1 MTSVL
6 LYAQDGTASRD
17 TVHFESIPS
26 NGDRKVYE
34 VLGAVSPSSIYHH
47 LLSFS
52 THDDLKPKTPTT
64 HTLSRLTQGFT
75 FSTSITLPSWKGI
88 KATLY
93 WQQHTRESLP
103 NPLATAL
110 LQRASSVRGDALLNI
125 TSIPHPHITTA
136 SVAPTSLSSIF
147 TKLQALAAGQGL
159 LTKILRQQH
168 HRHHQ
173 DEVVHEQA
181 ATPPT
186 PRHPRHHLNNYGTHH
201 HHYQP
206 KQQHHAAAG
215 GDFGHD
221 PRQKLLW
228 SIAGQAT
235 SLSWEQP
242 TPRPSSHKK
251 EKKEEE
257 EEEAGAELLIDGDD
271 DDQVEEKKID
281 SVNDL
286 HCPKRRHCTSS
297 LATNDDSNTIP
308 TTVPSHV
315 EQQPAEIPLPAPHLP
330 VLPSSVWTHVSPEVL
345 GLIIA
350 QQAYSSEFT
359 RTISQVCKSWRMAV
373 GRDKTTLSLL
383 QFRSRLQVVLSPLYT
398 RANTYTMTNSCSDSN
413 NKKCQSVSLPWLVME
428 ASKVGNAAATLS
440 LARYLS
446 SSSTGREDSFKYWAR
461 AAASGVGEGQFEMG
475 SAHYRGVW
483 GVPRD
488 PEDALMWLSRFMKPY
503 EEKEKDD
510 HDIVIM
516 GSLTT
521 SSGEGAIAVVSEE
534 GEGASSLAP
543 TARTATTLFDEFD
556 TKRVTEASLMLGY
569 LHLDGECGTSD
580 IGRAL
585 KWLKIAAELGCQ
597 EAARVIG
604 SMMNTGQF

>member
-1 MTSVL
+1 L
-6 LYAQDGTASRD
+6 
-17 TVHFESIPS
+17 
-26 NGDRKVYE
+26 
-34 VLGAVSPSSIYHH
+34 
-47 LLSFS
+47 
-52 THDDLKPKTPTT
+52 
-64 HTLSRLTQGFT
+64 
-75 FSTSITLPSWKGI
+75 
-88 KATLY
+88 
-93 WQQHTRESLP
+93 
-103 NPLATAL
+103 
-110 LQRASSVRGDALLNI
+110 
-125 TSIPHPHITTA
+125 
-136 SVAPTSLSSIF
+136 

-159 LTKILRQQH
+159 QSKILRQH
-168 HRHHQ
+168 HHHQ
-173 DEVVHEQA
+173 NEVVHEQA
-181 ATPPT
+181 TPPT
-186 PRHPRHHLNNYGTHH
+186 PPHPRHHLNNNRTHH
-201 HHYQP
+201 HHHHHQP

-235 SLSWEQP
+235 SLSWEQL

-251 EKKEEE
+251 KKKEEE
-257 EEEAGAELLIDGDD
+257 EEAGGEILMDGDD
-271 DDQVEEKKID
+271 DDQVEEKKND
-281 SVNDL
+281 NVDDL
-286 HCPKRRHCTSS
+286 HCLKRRHCISS
-297 LATNDDSNTIP
+297 LATNDDSNSDTSATGTTI
-308 TTVPSHV
+308 VPSHV
-315 EQQPAEIPLPAPHLP
+315 EQQPAEIPLPPPSLP
-330 VLPSSVWTHVSPEVL
+330 VLLSSVWTHVSTEVL

-383 QFRSRLQVVLSPLYT
+383 QFRSRLQVVSSPLYT
-398 RANTYTMTNSCSDSN
+398 RENTYTMTNISSISN

-428 ASKVGNAAATLS
+428 ASKAGNTGATLS

-446 SSSTGREDSFKYWAR
+446 SSSSIGKEDSYKYWAR
-461 AAASGVGEGQFEMG
+461 AAALGAGEGQFEMG

-510 HDIVIM
+510 SGIVVV
-516 GSLTT
+516 GSLTK
-521 SSGEGAIAVVSEE
+521 SSVAVAIAAS
-534 GEGASSLAP
+534 GEGASSLPPSASIS
-543 TARTATTLFDEFD
+543 TTLLDEFD

-585 KWLKIAAELGCQ
+585 KWLRIATQLGCQ